1 MPGSLTV
8 GPGGQIQGSLQV
20 NRTSDVAVVSKGQES
35 LRSLAAGDSLSGK
48 VLSVTKGAD
57 GSRTAQIDLGN
68 NTIVDAKLQ
77 NGMQLSAGQTLSFS
91 VKSSASGT
99 LTLTPLYQNTAAL
112 DATASKALLAA
123 GLSVTDELGQMVS
136 QMMKEGMSI
145 DKQSLQQMSRILSDN
160 PSADINT
167 LVQMKNLNIPI
178 NEGNIQQFQNYQNY
192 QHQVLYGANSIM
204 DELPEAFNQMVAA
217 GDKGQ
222 ALNLYGDLMKLFAGD
237 VSEAAN
243 ALGQDGK
250 NAAALQGQGDNAVLG
265 LASDGSAEKGAEAAK
280 AGQNH
285 EGIQNQTEPGKGDGI
300 QAQGP
305 LNSQA
310 GTDAREVTNNLIAG
324 SNNESLQSAG
334 NALSLSA
341 KLDLTQFAGALKNA
355 GVPSE
360 ALNELIKAGG
370 EDQAALLRQLS
381 NLYEKTIH
389 TSDNIDKAW
398 GKFFSSDTFTEVLKS
413 NIASQWTIG
422 PGDVSDKENVKNLY
436 DRLNS
441 QVKQM
446 TQILQSHVGENSS
459 AFQSSQNLSQNIDFM
474 NQLNQ
479 MYAYVQLPLKMSGND
494 AHGDL
499 YVYSNKKHMASDDGS
514 VSALLHLDMNN
525 LGPMDVYVRM
535 TDRKV
540 NTNFYMAD
548 ESCIDLIAAHI
559 DELTMRLNK
568 RGYTMNYQ
576 VLPADDMTSENQAV
590 DELLQKGDKMTLL
603 SSSSFDARA

>member
-1 MPGSLTV
+1 MAGSLTV

-20 NRTSDVAVVSKGQES
+20 SRTSDVAVVSKGQES
-35 LRSLAAGDSLSGK
+35 LRSLSAGDSLTGK
-48 VLSVTKGAD
+48 VMSVTSGAD

-77 NGMQLSAGQTLSFS
+77 NGMELKAGQTLSFS

-123 GLSVTDELGQMVS
+123 GLSVTDELGQMVT

-160 PSADINT
+160 PGADVGT

-178 NEGNIQQFQNYQNY
+178 TEGNIQQFTNYQNY

-204 DELPEAFNQMVAA
+204 DELPGAFKQMVAA
-217 GDKGQ
+217 GDKSQ

-237 VSEAAN
+237 TSEAAN
-243 ALGQDGK
+243 ALEQDGK
-250 NAAALQGQGDNAVLG
+250 NAAALQGQGDKAVLEMVPEG
-265 LASDGSAEKGAEAAK
+265 GAEKGAEATK
-280 AGQNH
+280 AGQNP
-285 EGIQNQTEPGKGDGI
+285 EAVQNQNGEQGKEV
-300 QAQGP
+300 QTQGP
-305 LNSQA
+305 VNSQA
-310 GTDAREVTNNLIAG
+310 GTDARDVTNNLIAG

-355 GVPSE
+355 GVPLDT
-360 ALNELIKAGG
+360 LNELIKAGG
-370 EDQAALLRQLS
+370 EDQTALLKQLS

-389 TSDNIDKAW
+389 TSGNIDKAW
-398 GKFFSSDTFTEVLKS
+398 GKLFSSDTFTEVLKN

-499 YVYSNKKHMASDDGS
+499 YVYSNKKHMASEDGS

-525 LGPMDVYVRM
+525 LGPLDVYVRM

-568 RGYTMNYQ
+568 RGYTMSYQ